1 MPVVDFQKVWN
12 YYSRESILK
21 AIVEVAK
28 DREVVSVFRDGRF
41 GKRPN
46 IIQYPRDIV
55 QEVAEGAVSFHGS
68 LERWNQPMK
77 LDVGMTRPDLDKL
90 RNAWDVFID
99 IDVKDFEIAKIAAK
113 QIIEALRDHGVQ
125 SHAIKFTGG
134 SSFHIGIPF
143 ESIPQKINML
153 PTSQQYPE
161 ILQKVVEFLKW
172 YVKDQLRDELMGWG
186 TPQEISQRLQKPL
199 T

>member
-1 MPVVDFQKVWN
+1 MINFQSVWN

-46 IIQYPRDIV
+46 ILQYPQDVV
-55 QEVAEGAVSFHGS
+55 QEVAEGTIAFHGS
-68 LERWNQPMK
+68 LERWYQPMK

-90 RNAWDVFID
+90 RYAWDVFID
-99 IDVKDFEIAKIAAK
+99 IDVKDFDIAKIAAV

-125 SHAIKFTGG
+125 SHAVKFTGG

-153 PTSQQYPE
+153 ATSQQYPE
-161 ILQKVVEFLKW
+161 MLQKIIYFLIIFNF
-172 YVKDQLRDELMGWG
+172 QIGMNG
-186 TPQEISQRLQKPL
+186 TNSIF
-199 T
+199 